1 MLKKGNASVGLKGER
16 RKKRGNAASSGYNG
30 KMNWGKH
37 WKQWLQRKKNCK
49 KWFLDL
55 PRPIWPAAKNNL
67 NLKFFFYFKSIRLCF
82 VNHTCLLKQD

>member
-37 WKQWLQRKKNCK
+37 WKQWLQRKK
-49 KWFLDL
+49 
-55 PRPIWPAAKNNL
+55 IAK
-67 NLKFFFYFKSIRLCF
+67 SGS
-82 VNHTCLLKQD
+82 